1 MKTPKWYQEAIFYEL
16 YVRAFRDTSGDGNG
30 DLRGVIEKL
39 DYINELGVDCIWLLP
54 IYPSPL
60 KDDGYDISDYFG
72 IHPDFGSLD
81 DLKDLIREVHD
92 RDMRIILDLV
102 VNHVSDEHKWFQE
115 GRKDPKSPYHD
126 YFVWSD
132 SKDRYAE
139 TRIIFLDTEESNWTW
154 DEVAEKYYWHRFF
167 DNQPDLNYDN
177 PAVEEEIIKVMDYWL
192 SLGID
197 GFRVDAVPYLIERE
211 GTNCENLPE
220 THAILKRMRR
230 FTDEHYP
237 DCVMMCEA
245 NQWPEDVREYF
256 GDGDEFHMGFNF
268 PLMPRIYQA
277 VAQKDATPIYQI
289 MKSLPEIPEDC
300 QWTNFLRNHD
310 ELTLEMVTEEV
321 RQFMW
326 RYYAPNPRMKSNLG
340 IRRRMATLMDNS
352 DDKIALINSIMFT
365 MPGTPIMYY
374 GDEIGM
380 GDNIWLP
387 DRNGVRT
394 PMQWSD
400 AKNGGFS
407 EAEKTYSPIID
418 DDVYGY
424 KKVNVDAVKADRLSI
439 YYQLRD
445 MILKRKSSKVLQR
458 GEVRWLESDDKEL
471 LSFERV
477 LGDEKLTIVHNLS
490 DRRKEVYFDGMMIDI
505 YSGAEYENELQ
516 PYEFVWLKEYK
527 EY

>member
-1 MKTPKWYQEAIFYEL
+1 MNTPKWYQEAIFYEL
-16 YVRAFRDTSGDGNG
+16 YVRAFRDSSGDGNG

-39 DYINELGVDCIWLLP
+39 DYIKDLGIDCIWLLP

-72 IHPDFGSLD
+72 IHEDFGTLD
-81 DLKDLIREVHD
+81 DLKELIEEVHG

-102 VNHVSDEHKWFQE
+102 VNHVSDEHMWFQE
-115 GRKDPKSPYHD
+115 GRKDPKNPYHD

-132 SKDRYAE
+132 SKEKYSE
-139 TRIIFLDTEESNWTW
+139 TRIIFLDVEESNWTW
-154 DEVAEKYYWHRFF
+154 DEVAEQYYWHRFF
-167 DNQPDLNYDN
+167 ASQPDLNYDN
-177 PAVEEEIIKVMDYWL
+177 PAVEEEILKVMDYWL
-192 SLGID
+192 ALGID

-230 FTDEHYP
+230 FTDDNYP

-256 GDGDEFHMGFNF
+256 GDDDEFHMGFNF

-277 VAQKDATPIYQI
+277 VAQHDATPITKI
-289 MKSLPEIPEDC
+289 MQSLPEIPENC

-326 RYYAPNPRMKSNLG
+326 GFYAPNPRMKSNLG
-340 IRRRMATLMDNS
+340 IRRRMATLMDN
-352 DDKIALINSIMFT
+352 DVRKIALINSILFT
-365 MPGTPIMYY
+365 MPGTPIVYY

-394 PMQWSD
+394 PMQWNA
-400 AKNGGFS
+400 AKNAGFS
-407 EAEKTYSPIID
+407 VADKTYSPVID
-418 DDVYGY
+418 DVEFGFD
-424 KKVNVDAVKADRLSI
+424 KVNVDAVLADANSI
-439 YYQLRD
+439 YYRLKK
-445 MILKRKSSKVLQR
+445 MIEIRKKSDVLKSGDVNWIESEDVGLLVYERKWGDDVMIVVHNVTDEVKPFVVNDKMIDVYS
-458 GEVRWLESDDKEL
+458 GEV
-471 LSFERV
+471 F
-477 LGDEKLTIVHNLS
+477 
-490 DRRKEVYFDGMMIDI
+490 
-505 YSGAEYENELQ
+505 ENEL
-516 PYEFVWLKEYK
+516 PAYGFVWLMPA
-527 EY
+527 